1 MKHFSM
7 QKWVDFVRGAVAHE
21 QSRAMQKHLDSGCSN
36 CRKLVESWKQVL
48 DCAVREKSY
57 GPPDAS
63 IRMVKA
69 QFALSH
75 PHEGRARKVDYA
87 ELVFNSFAQPA
98 PAGIRSGG
106 TRPWQLMFRRSNY
119 SIDVRIESRDD
130 GIAIIGQVLDSGQ
143 AGSGVCDI
151 PVRLMTYKQQTTTN
165 RFGEF
170 QFEVESM
177 EDPGLLFVM
186 SEERD
191 LIISIP
197 VSQVPSFQSPGTTV
211 VDATRNV

>member
-7 QKWVDFVRGAVAHE
+7 QKWADFVRGAVAHE

-57 GPPDAS
+57 GPPDACM
-63 IRMVKA
+63 RMVKA

-98 PAGIRSGG
+98 PAGIRSGA

-191 LIISIP
+191 LMISIP
-197 VSQVPSFQSPGTTV
+197 VSQVPSFQSPESKGSV
-211 VDATRNV
+211 

>member
-1 MKHFSM
+1 MKHFNM
-7 QKWVDFVRGAVAHE
+7 QEWVDFVRGVISEE
-21 QSRAMQKHLDSGCSN
+21 QSSTMQKHLDDGCSD
-36 CRKLVESWKQVL
+36 CHKLLETWKHVL
-48 DCAVREKSY
+48 ECADRERFY
-57 GPPDAS
+57 QPPQAY
-63 IRMVKA
+63 VHLAKA
-69 QFALSH
+69 QFAIS
-75 PHEGRARKVDYA
+75 RINQARSREVCYA
-87 ELVFNSFAQPA
+87 ELVFDSFRQPVA
-98 PAGIRSGG
+98 AGVRSGA

-191 LIISIP
+191 LMISIP
-197 VSQVPSFQSPGTTV
+197 VSQVPSFQSPESKGSV
-211 VDATRNV
+211 

>member
-1 MKHFSM
+1 MKHFNM
-7 QKWVDFVRGAVAHE
+7 QEWVDFVRGVISEE
-21 QSRAMQKHLDSGCSN
+21 QSSTMQKHLDDGCSD
-36 CRKLVESWKQVL
+36 CHKLLETWKHVL
-48 DCAVREKSY
+48 ECADRERFY
-57 GPPDAS
+57 QPPQAY
-63 IRMVKA
+63 VHLAKA
-69 QFALSH
+69 QFAIS
-75 PHEGRARKVDYA
+75 RINQARSREVCYA
-87 ELVFNSFAQPA
+87 ELVFDSFRQPVA
-98 PAGIRSGG
+98 AGVRSGA

-177 EDPGLLFVM
+177 EDLGLLFVM

-191 LIISIP
+191 LMISIP
-197 VSQVPSFQSPGTTV
+197 VSQVPSFQSPESKGSV
-211 VDATRNV
+211 